1 MPPSHHAT
9 QILPSPCRR
18 APLAPFPL
26 APSSSTR
33 PRQAQEGFWS
43 GVRERLGSASPPI
56 CCRLGAAALACLVQD
71 QWDGERP
78 SPILTPTPGQVERR
92 KRRAIEPLYGG
103 ETLGLLQREFPPRAP
118 GPSPELAWVALL
130 PVP

>member
-1 MPPSHHAT
+1 MVW
-9 QILPSPCRR
+9 RR
-18 APLAPFPL
+18 LGAFGGEQPARV
-26 APSSSTR
+26 A
-33 PRQAQEGFWS
+33 
-43 GVRERLGSASPPI
+43 RERLGSASPPI

-103 ETLGLLQREFPPRAP
+103 K
-118 GPSPELAWVALL
+118 PSVYSKGVSPQGSRTIS
-130 PVP
+130 